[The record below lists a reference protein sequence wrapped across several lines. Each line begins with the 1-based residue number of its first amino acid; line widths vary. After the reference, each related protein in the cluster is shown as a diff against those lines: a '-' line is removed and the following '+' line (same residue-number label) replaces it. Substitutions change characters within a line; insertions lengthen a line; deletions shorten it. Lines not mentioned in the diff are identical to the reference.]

1 MGRSA
6 QQYRTLPNPEQALF
20 DALQLLLLR
29 HRTFAMKVGNRES
42 SAGSGAKDD
51 RRERFLGDQ
60 DVHNLV
66 LRRIPEIEFQTLRPH
81 LQFVSL
87 KNGAILEVQGEKIES
102 AYFMN
107 QGIASMIVET
117 SDGKSVEVGVAGREG
132 MVGLEIAADFDDF
145 AHQVVVQVPGSAF
158 KIQSRRLRELLPALP
173 ELTHILLRHLAM
185 RGLEFAQGAACN
197 RLHETRQRLARW
209 LLMTHDRLGTDLIST
224 THDFL
229 SRMVGTDR
237 PTVSV
242 VLAELERHGI
252 VHCGRA
258 SILISDRAGLEQHS
272 CECYPLFK
280 RFYRGLAT

>member
-1 MGRSA
+1 M
-6 QQYRTLPNPEQALF
+6 
-20 DALQLLLLR
+20 
-29 HRTFAMKVGNRES
+29 AMRIGES
-42 SAGSGAKDD
+42 SARSDAEDGK
-51 RRERFLGDQ
+51 RERFLRDHQ
-60 DVHNLV
+60 VHNLV
-66 LRRIPEIEFQTLRPH
+66 LRRIPEIEFYRLRPH
-81 LQFVSL
+81 LEFVSL
-87 KNGAILEVQGEKIES
+87 KNGVILEIQGEKIES

-132 MVGLEIAADFDDF
+132 MIGLEIAADFNDF
-145 AHQVVVQVPGSAF
+145 GHQVVVQVPGAAF
-158 KIQSRRLRELLPALP
+158 KISSRKLRELLPSLP
-173 ELTHILLRHLAM
+173 ELTRILLRHLAM

-197 RLHETRQRLARW
+197 RLHETKQRLARW
-209 LLMTHDRLGTDLIST
+209 LLLTHDRLGTDLIST

-252 VHCGRA
+252 VQCGRA
-258 SILISDRAGLEQHS
+258 SILITDRTGLERQS

-280 RFYRGLAT
+280 RLYLGLAA